1 MKKIKII
8 LTFLIISTLF
18 ITKINAEETITI
30 ESIELD
36 YISTNAIE
44 KSSPVIDGLSIN
56 LDVQF
61 REVNNYI
68 KYKLLIKN
76 NTNEEYELKED
87 TSFLNNENITY
98 KYYKEGKIKPNSEN
112 IIYLVVSYNQEVE
125 ESKFVENKYTE
136 ENKAILEIVDDSG
149 EIIKNPKTGND
160 NITFIILSI
169 VLVISCIVLFT
180 MKKKD
185 LNNVNFIF
193 IMLLINCIPL
203 IVNAT
208 QLFKLNL
215 NVNVEIIKNGYHV
228 IYAPDSNVNKIIDI
242 ELLEDY
248 EIINNKCNNIY
259 MDNQKEEVSYVMCE
273 KPVLLKSKKIYMPGD
288 EVEMLIIQNYKI
300 KNEEES
306 SNYCTLEE
314 NNIYCSISESTAFGL
329 IGNNNSWVYGKD
341 AMTDMGYTYSEDDLE
356 KMEFSFIID
365 NFWDEENEWSKGG
378 IEIGV
383 PSVFK
388 MPAHDV
394 FFYYLYPV

>member
-8 LTFLIISTLF
+8 LTFIIISTLF

-36 YISTNAIE
+36 YITANAIE

-169 VLVISCIVLFT
+169 VLVISCIVLFI
-180 MKKKD
+180 MKKKN

-215 NVNVEIIKNGYHV
+215 NVNVEITKNGYHV
-228 IYAPDSNVNKIIDI
+228 IYAPDSNVNGIIDI

-248 EIINNKCNNIY
+248 EIINNKCHNIY
-259 MDNQKEEVSYVMCE
+259 MEGQKEEASYMVCE
-273 KPVLLKSKKIYMPGD
+273 ENIILKSKKIYVPGD
-288 EVEMLIIQNYKI
+288 EVETLVVKERQIEYDLLN
-300 KNEEES
+300 S
-306 SNYCTLEE
+306 CTLEE
-314 NNIYCSISESTAFGL
+314 NNIYCSISESTVFRL
-329 IGNNNSWVYGKD
+329 IGNNDSWVYGKD

-378 IEIGV
+378 IEIGA

-394 FFYYLYPV
+394 FLYYVYPV

>member
-8 LTFLIISTLF
+8 LIFLIISTLF

-36 YISTNAIE
+36 YITTNAIE

-185 LNNVNFIF
+185 LNNVTFIF

-215 NVNVEIIKNGYHV
+215 NVNVEITKNGYHV
-228 IYAPDSNVNKIIDI
+228 IYAPAMYSDEVINIK
-242 ELLEDY
+242 LLEDY
-248 EIINNKCNNIY
+248 EIIDNKCHNIY
-259 MDNQKEEVSYVMCE
+259 MNGQKEKASYVICE
-273 KPVLLKSKKIYMPGD
+273 KPVFLKSKKIYMPGD
-288 EVEMLIIQNYKI
+288 EVEMLIMQNYII

-314 NNIYCSISESTAFGL
+314 NNIYCSISESAGFSIL
-329 IGNNNSWVYGKD
+329 EKNNNWIYDKD
-341 AMTDMGYTYSEDDLE
+341 AMTDMGYTYLEDDLE

-378 IEIGV
+378 VEVGV
-383 PSVFK
+383 PSIFM
-388 MPAHDV
+388 MPEHDV
-394 FFYYLYPV
+394 FFYYEYPV

>member
-8 LTFLIISTLF
+8 LIFLIISTLF

-36 YISTNAIE
+36 YITTNAIE

-68 KYKLLIKN
+68 KYKLIIKN

-215 NVNVEIIKNGYHV
+215 NVNVEITKNGYHV
-228 IYAPDSNVNKIIDI
+228 IYAPELYSDEVINIK
-242 ELLEDY
+242 LLEDY
-248 EIINNKCNNIY
+248 EIIDNKCHNIY
-259 MDNQKEEVSYVMCE
+259 MNGQKEEASYAICE
-273 KPVLLKSKKIYMPGD
+273 KPIFLKSKKIYMPGD

-306 SNYCTLEE
+306 SNYCTMEE
-314 NNIYCSISESTAFGL
+314 NNIYCSISESAGFSIL
-329 IGNNNSWVYGKD
+329 EKNNNWIYDKD
-341 AMTDMGYTYSEDDLE
+341 AMTDMGYTYSEDDLD
-356 KMEFSFIID
+356 KMQFSFIID
-365 NFWDEENEWSKGG
+365 NYWDEEDEWSKGG
-378 IEIGV
+378 VEVGV
-383 PSVFK
+383 PSIFM
-388 MPAHDV
+388 MPEHDV
-394 FFYYLYPV
+394 FFYYARPV